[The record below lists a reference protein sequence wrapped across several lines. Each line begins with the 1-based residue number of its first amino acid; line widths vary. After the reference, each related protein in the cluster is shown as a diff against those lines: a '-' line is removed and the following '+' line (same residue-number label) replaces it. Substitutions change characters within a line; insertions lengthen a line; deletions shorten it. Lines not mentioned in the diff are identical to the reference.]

1 MKGGCVGWEG
11 QKGCPGRSRTRC
23 KSSGVQDGGVRCRPV
38 APFTWIYGKNH
49 QNIVTILHLKLTNQ
63 FRKFRGTVQAV
74 WSVGA
79 EGEGAMVGGTGWA
92 PGEWTG
98 SMVQE
103 QPFPQWSDILRF
115 SLSRRPPGHRV
126 EERWA
131 GSSWVITEKRTLHR
145 SRSGGPSCEILEQSL
160 NKCGPLLSQ
169 LWVQSLPRPLW
180 GPSRCKPAGTS
191 AWKPVLCMAN
201 PLTSPSSTALVDNGP
216 FKATQC
222 CADKLN

>member
-1 MKGGCVGWEG
+1 MGWEG

-23 KSSGVQDGGVRCRPV
+23 KSSGVQDGGDRCRPV

-103 QPFPQWSDILRF
+103 QPFSQWSDILRF

-160 NKCGPLLSQ
+160 NKCGPLLSE
-169 LWVQSLPRPLW
+169 L
-180 GPSRCKPAGTS
+180 
-191 AWKPVLCMAN
+191 
-201 PLTSPSSTALVDNGP
+201 
-216 FKATQC
+216 
-222 CADKLN
+222 